1 MDGDGDLPKMLQA
14 VLKALDYHNKIM
26 MNDVISKATVDVEDG
41 FWKDPVAVFKAAKWP
56 AQVQN
61 YLDSLD
67 RKVEDMIGKIERAAA
82 LEVER
87 KKKELEAKEEED
99 REKEAAEL
107 AAAEEKQ
114 KEVEAEIERL
124 ECEEQARLAADLLAS
139 GGKRRRSSHISTDLD
154 VRGVDDEDADNG
166 VDDLGFEDADSLT
179 NVQAI
184 RGKKTGGRKRKQR
197 SANKP
202 AEPSSELNL
211 LSPKLEEDL

>member
-1 MDGDGDLPKMLQA
+1 MDGDGDLGKVLQA

-41 FWKDPVAVFKAAKWP
+41 FWRDPVAVFEAAKWP

-61 YLDSLD
+61 YLNSLD
-67 RKVEDMIGKIERAAA
+67 RRVEDMIGKIERAAA

-87 KKKELEAKEEED
+87 KKRELEAKEEED
-99 REKEAAEL
+99 RVREAVEL
-107 AAAEEKQ
+107 AAAIAKQ
-114 KEVEAEIERL
+114 KEVDEEIERL
-124 ECEEQARLAADLLAS
+124 EREEQARLAAELLTD
-139 GGKRRRSSHISTDLD
+139 GGKRRRSSRKSTDLD
-154 VRGVDDEDADNG
+154 VRGVDDDDADEEEE
-166 VDDLGFEDADSLT
+166 DLGFEDADPLT